1 MPLTKLLQR
10 LEYLD
15 RLIRFKNTGTP
26 TELAAKLG
34 VSERTLYR
42 LLEELR
48 EDLQM
53 PIAYDLDSQT
63 YFYLE
68 EGKLVIGFQRKLS
81 LDEMANI
88 KGGVS
93 LGKYF
98 KNLTQLTGHGSAPN
112 YLCTVKQIYHF

>member
-26 TELAAKLG
+26 TELAEKLG

-42 LLEELR
+42 MLEELR
-48 EDLQM
+48 IDWKL
-53 PIAYDLDSQT
+53 PIAYDQDNQT
-63 YFYLE
+63 YCYLE

-81 LDEMANI
+81 FDEMARI

-93 LGKYF
+93 F
-98 KNLTQLTGHGSAPN
+98 STFHKNLTQLTAHGSEPS
-112 YLCTVKQIYHF
+112 YLCTVKKIYHI